1 MERKIAAS
9 AAFWVPQLT
18 MKRLFALLLLCSAA
32 FAQELPKP
40 ERFEKAIAAFE
51 EADKAKKPAKNATLF
66 VGASNI
72 RLWKSLPDR
81 FKKDKVINRGF
92 GGALMS
98 EVVHFADRIVLPY
111 APKQIYLNAGG
122 NDLHLGRKP
131 EEVLASFKEFAALVR
146 EKLPKTKLAF
156 LCIPTSPSRWDEV
169 ETVRTT
175 NKLIADFIHADGDKI
190 DFIDY
195 FPMLLGAD
203 GQPRAEL
210 YVEDR
215 LHFSEAGYDVVT
227 SVIKWQKEIAAIEG
241 RYAEKPA
248 PAAPI
253 VFVGSSSIRMWK
265 SLAEDF
271 PGKPVLNHGFGG
283 SEVFDSMNFAHRLVL
298 PFKPKQIVMY
308 AGGND
313 LNAGKT
319 PERVFADFQA
329 FVAKVK
335 ATLPKTKICY
345 ISSAPNP
352 KRWSQIVETRKLNTL
367 VKDFCAKDEHLS
379 FIDVHPVM
387 LGADGQPKPDIFLD
401 DKLHMNPKGYA
412 LWKEVVAPL
421 LLD

>member
-1 MERKIAAS
+1 
-9 AAFWVPQLT
+9 
-18 MKRLFALLLLCSAA
+18 MKPLFVLLLLTAA
-32 FAQELPKP
+32 VFAKDLPKP

-51 EADKAKKPAKNATLF
+51 AEDKAKKAPKDATLF

-92 GGALMS
+92 GGAFLS

-111 APKQIYLNAGG
+111 KPKQIYLNAGG
-122 NDLHLGRKP
+122 NDLHSGRSP
-131 EEVLASFKEFAALVR
+131 EEVLASFKAFAALVA

-156 LCIPTSPSRWDEV
+156 LCIPTSPSRWAEV

-175 NKLIADFIHADGDKI
+175 NKLIADFIHAGGDKI
-190 DFIDY
+190 EFIDY

-203 GQPRAEL
+203 GTPRKEL
-210 YVEDR
+210 YVEDQ

-227 SVIKWQKEIAAIEG
+227 SAIKWQKEIAAIEK
-241 RYAEKPA
+241 RYTEKPA
-248 PAAPI
+248 PQAPI
-253 VFVGSSSIRMWK
+253 VFIGSSSIRRWET
-265 SLAEDF
+265 LAADF

-283 SEVFDSMNFAHRLVL
+283 SEVFDSVNYAHRLVS

-313 LNAGKT
+313 LNAGKS
-319 PERVFADFQA
+319 PERVFVDFQA
-329 FVAKVK
+329 FVARVQ
-335 ATLPKTKICY
+335 AELPKTKICY

-352 KRWSQIVETRKLNTL
+352 KRWAQIKEVRALNSL
-367 VKDFCAKDEHLS
+367 VQAFCAKDDRLQ

-387 LGADGQPKPDIFLD
+387 LAPNGEPKPDIFVED
-401 DKLHMNPKGYA
+401 QLHMNAKGYE
-412 LWKEVVAPL
+412 LWQGVLGSVL
-421 LLD
+421 MD

>member
-1 MERKIAAS
+1 
-9 AAFWVPQLT
+9 
-18 MKRLFALLLLCSAA
+18 MKPFFALLFLTAA
-32 FAQELPKP
+32 VFAKDLPKP

-51 EADKAKKPAKNATLF
+51 ESDKAAPAPKNGTLF

-92 GGALMS
+92 GGAFLS

-111 APKQIYLNAGG
+111 KPKQIYLNAGG
-122 NDLHLGRKP
+122 NDLHLGKTP
-131 EEVLASFKEFAALVR
+131 EEVLASFKAFAALVA

-156 LCIPTSPSRWDEV
+156 LCIPTSPSRWEEV
-169 ETVRTT
+169 ETVQTT
-175 NKLIADFIHADGDKI
+175 NQLIADFIHAGGDKI
-190 DFIDY
+190 EFIDY

-203 GQPRAEL
+203 GKPQAEL
-210 YVEDR
+210 YVEDQ

-227 SVIKWQKEIAAIEG
+227 SAIKWQKEIAAIEK

-248 PAAPI
+248 PKAPI
-253 VFVGSSSIRMWK
+253 VFVGSSSIRRWFT
-265 SLAEDF
+265 LAADF

-283 SEVFDSMNFAHRLVL
+283 SEVFDSLNFAHRLVL
-298 PFKPKQIVMY
+298 PFQPKQIVMY

-329 FVAKVK
+329 FVARVH
-335 ATLPKTKICY
+335 AALPKTKICY

-352 KRWSQIVETRKLNTL
+352 KRWAQIKETRALNASIQA
-367 VKDFCAKDEHLS
+367 FCAKDERLQ

-387 LGADGQPKPDIFLD
+387 LAPNGEPKPDIFLD
-401 DKLHMNPKGYA
+401 DKLHMNAKGYE
-412 LWKEVVAPL
+412 LWKGVVGPVL
-421 LLD
+421 MD